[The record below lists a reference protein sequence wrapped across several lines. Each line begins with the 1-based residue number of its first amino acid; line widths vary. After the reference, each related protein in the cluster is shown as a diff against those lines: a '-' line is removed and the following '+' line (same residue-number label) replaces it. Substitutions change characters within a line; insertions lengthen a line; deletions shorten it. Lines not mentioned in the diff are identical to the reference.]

1 MSDLQKRLQEQNAA
15 NQKALAYR
23 QANAKAVRA
32 GQKEKAKRPDQPAEE
47 TKSKK
52 PVAALMDD
60 RPGFRFIFTAD
71 FIDTSADDV
80 FADGLSVPGI
90 FKRDYDQ
97 LTEKYGKGWPSALVQ
112 LNDLPPYLKAA
123 GFALG
128 RFATGQYKRSVNLN
142 KRYELVGSLD
152 PAVHPEV
159 AVEPF
164 VDLAKRFSDPILIAF
179 QQSQS
184 SQRRNALHNGLPSE
198 FANNVGLSNMVICY
212 EDGLFWNVAG
222 WPAEYQDDYYAII
235 GGTVFPAQIFQDRL
249 IEDGG
254 DRVIRTYVPLR
265 KSNAYINDLND
276 DSSWYGP
283 SVDFHSFRGPL
294 IRTCQE
300 ASENGAVVLTIPDK
314 GLTTSPDGF
323 LTFEGYYKGF
333 SGVDQGAFDGIMDL
347 LTLKVNALDLKVNIS
362 ATPMEGVFTG
372 IRPSVRQK
380 LRRYIAL
387 QHPVALAI
395 EQELSEE
402 TVFLVAMQHSV
413 RASVNLFDQYSVVYP
428 LSLFEPYDRY
438 RTYVRSPYRKLREF
452 LDTACSWA
460 RSAAS
465 VGIDNLYS
473 EYESAFLIANL
484 TSGGLW
490 SRAEAQQFIDIIRV
504 GRKAMAYA
512 ALSMLG
518 PDAAKIDGNPQLE
531 LD

>member
-1 MSDLQKRLQEQNAA
+1 MSELQKRLQEQNAA
-15 NQKALAYR
+15 NQKALAYK
-23 QANAKAVRA
+23 QANAKAVRSA
-32 GQKEKAKRPDQPAEE
+32 QKQKAKRPDQPVEE
-47 TKSKK
+47 KKGKK
-52 PVAALMDD
+52 PVAALEDN

-80 FADGLSVPGI
+80 FSDGLSVPAL

-128 RFATGQYKRSVNLN
+128 RFATGQYKPSLVLN

-159 AVEPF
+159 ALEPF
-164 VDLAKRFSDPILIAF
+164 INLAKRFSDPILITF

-212 EDGLFWNVAG
+212 EDGLFWNVGG
-222 WPAEYQDDYYAII
+222 WPAQYQEDYYNFD
-235 GGTVFPAQIFQDRL
+235 GTVFPPEMFLSVLSEVDPL
-249 IEDGG
+249 IA
-254 DRVIRTYVPLR
+254 TYVPLR
-265 KSNAYINDLND
+265 KSRGYINDPSE

-300 ASENGAVVLTIPDK
+300 ASENGAVVLTIPTN
-314 GLTTSPDGF
+314 GFTTSPDGF

-347 LTLKVNALDLKVNIS
+347 LSLKINALDLKVNIS
-362 ATPMEGVFTG
+362 STPMEGVFTG

-402 TVFLVAMQHSV
+402 TVFLVAIQHNIRGSI
-413 RASVNLFDQYSVVYP
+413 NLFDKFSTLDP
-428 LSLFEPYDRY
+428 HSLYEPYDRY
-438 RTYVRSPYRKLREF
+438 RTAIRSPYRKFREF

-465 VGIDNLYS
+465 VGIDNIYS
-473 EYESAFLIANL
+473 EYEAAFLIANL
-484 TSGGLW
+484 TSGGFW
-490 SRAEAQQFIDIIRV
+490 SRAEAQQFNDIIRV

-518 PDAAKIDGNPQLE
+518 PDAAVTDGNPQLE

>member
-1 MSDLQKRLQEQNAA
+1 MSNLQKRLQEQNAA

-32 GQKEKAKRPDQPAEE
+32 AQKQKAKRPDQPAEE
-47 TKSKK
+47 TKRKK
-52 PVAALMDD
+52 PVAALED

-71 FIDTSADDV
+71 FVDTSADDV
-80 FADGLSVPGI
+80 FADGLSLPAI

-97 LTEKYGKGWPSALVQ
+97 LTDKYGKGWPSALVQ
-112 LNDLPPYLKAA
+112 LNDLPPYLKAV

-128 RFATGQYKRSVNLN
+128 RFATGQYKPNLALN

-159 AVEPF
+159 ALEPF
-164 VDLAKRFSDPILIAF
+164 VDLNKRFSDPILITF

-198 FANNVGLSNMVICY
+198 FSNNVGLSNMVICY
-212 EDGLFWNVAG
+212 EDGLFWNVSA
-222 WPAEYQDDYYAII
+222 WPVEYQESYYNND
-235 GGTVFPAQIFQDRL
+235 GTLFPPDMYLDRL
-249 IEDGG
+249 DIDGG
-254 DRVIRTYVPLR
+254 DLLVGTYVPLR
-265 KSNAYINDLND
+265 KSRGYINDPNE

-283 SVDFHSFRGPL
+283 SIDFHSFRGPL

-300 ASENGAVVLTIPDK
+300 ASDNGAVVLTIPAN
-314 GLTTSPDGF
+314 GFTSSPDGF

-395 EQELSEE
+395 EKELSEE
-402 TVFLVAMQHSV
+402 TVFLVAIQHNIRGSI
-413 RASVNLFDQYSVVYP
+413 NLFDQFSTSDP
-428 LSLFEPYDRY
+428 HSLYEPYDRY
-438 RTYVRSPYRKLREF
+438 RTAIRSPYLKLREF

-460 RSAAS
+460 RAAAS

-490 SRAEAQQFIDIIRV
+490 SRAEAQQFIDITRV

-518 PDAAKIDGNPQLE
+518 PDAAVTDGNPQLE